1 MSDFSALKELFFD
14 ESSLFLRGIL
24 SKPTKNARFK
34 KIRIT
39 PVKIKDTL
47 HFHVEQFTEK
57 QAFQKNMNKAEI
69 IPFLENAISKEY
81 RTAVFETNTKLISF
95 LTNKKGEIS
104 VIKNKTKKENN
115 YNATKNIELQ
125 SQNRKKHYILQEGIP
140 VPFLVELGIMTKDG
154 NVIAQK
160 YNKFRQLNRF
170 LEYIDDVLSNVL
182 IQEDGKE
189 KPEISVIDFG
199 CGKSYLT
206 FAAYYYLVVLK
217 KIKTHIVGLDLK
229 KDVIEH
235 CNKLAEKLKYESLK
249 FQTGDIA
256 QYKTNA
262 SFDLMITLHACDTA
276 TDYALARAVK
286 WNVPVILAVPCCQHE
301 LNANLNK
308 QKINPSFAV
317 FLKYGIIKERF
328 ASLATDAMRAELLE
342 SSGYF
347 VQLLEFID
355 MEHTPKNIL
364 IRAVKKQAICSD
376 KKTSAFS
383 DLKNAIGTAP
393 FLENLL

>member
-57 QAFQKNMNKAEI
+57 QAFQKNMNKVEI

-189 KPEISVIDFG
+189 KPEISVIDIGF
-199 CGKSYLT
+199 GKSYLT
-206 FAAYYYLVVLK
+206 FAVYYYLVVLK
-217 KIKTHIVGLDLK
+217 
-229 KDVIEH
+229 
-235 CNKLAEKLKYESLK
+235 N
-249 FQTGDIA
+249 
-256 QYKTNA
+256 
-262 SFDLMITLHACDTA
+262 
-276 TDYALARAVK
+276 
-286 WNVPVILAVPCCQHE
+286 
-301 LNANLNK
+301 
-308 QKINPSFAV
+308 
-317 FLKYGIIKERF
+317 
-328 ASLATDAMRAELLE
+328 
-342 SSGYF
+342 
-347 VQLLEFID
+347 
-355 MEHTPKNIL
+355 
-364 IRAVKKQAICSD
+364 
-376 KKTSAFS
+376 
-383 DLKNAIGTAP
+383 KNAHCRIG
-393 FLENLL
+393 FKKGCN